1 MIRTATSAPIL
12 AQGYKGSMARNP
24 PWSTDELVLA
34 LDLYFQSGG
43 WIDDTDPRVIE
54 LSGVLNGLPHHAGDP
69 TTFRNPN
76 GVSMKLANF
85 LPFDPA
91 YTGEGLR
98 RGGKRDE
105 EVFEAWK
112 DRRDELHQLA
122 ESIRTGVATAK
133 LPATV
138 ETDEGRPEG
147 ELVLTE
153 HRRRERDPKLARQ
166 RKQQMLDTE
175 GQLRCEVCDLSTT
188 HAQQRYGTDLGDVFE
203 CHHRIPLGSVIGTR
217 RTRKAD
223 LAIVCPL
230 CHRAL
235 HRLFPMPAVEQM
247 RQQLRAGSSNGA

>member
-1 MIRTATSAPIL
+1 
-12 AQGYKGSMARNP
+12 MARNP

-43 WIDDTDPRVIE
+43 WIDDMDSRVIE
-54 LSGVLNGLPHHAGDP
+54 LSEILNALPHHAEDP
-69 TTFRNPN
+69 ETFRNPN

-85 LPFDPA
+85 LRFDPA

-105 EVFEAWK
+105 EIFQAWK
-112 DRRDELHQLA
+112 DRRDELHVLA
-122 ESIRTGVATAK
+122 ESIRGGVATAK

-138 ETDEGRPEG
+138 EGDEGRPEG
-147 ELVLTE
+147 QLVLTE

-166 RKQQMLDTE
+166 RKQEMVDAE
-175 GQLRCEVCDLSTT
+175 GQLRCEVCDLSTAQT
-188 HAQQRYGTDLGDVFE
+188 QQRYGEDCGDVFE

-217 RTRKAD
+217 KTRKAD
-223 LAIVCPL
+223 LAVVCPL

-235 HRLFPMPAVEQM
+235 HRIFPMPTVEQM
-247 RQQLRAGSSNGA
+247 HHQLSSDSSSDAAVAPAPGVPAGSSAPA